1 MLKERKRK
9 VLTRFSPQIRSK
21 HPSYDNLRG
30 RLEKLPFRSV
40 VRFGSTTEIGDERR
54 LGGNRIEINTPDS
67 IRNSADKLKMKQC
80 FTQAGVKTAKW
91 GKANAYSSI
100 TNEGVVYTQHDLPN
114 TILNYPIIAKHR
126 FGARGEGNT
135 KLDNQQELEAWMTG
149 KTLSNYIFEKFYTYS
164 REYRL
169 HVSILGECFYT
180 CRKMLRRD
188 TPESETWHRH
198 DDNCVWIL
206 EENPS
211 FNKPGNW
218 EAIVEDCVK
227 ALKSLGGD
235 IMGFDVKM
243 QGSSKQNPEW
253 IILES
258 NSACSLGE
266 MTTVKYKEHIPL
278 VLKYK
283 KSL

>member
-1 MLKERKRK
+1 MLKEKRRK

-30 RLEKLPFRSV
+30 RLEKLPFKSV
-40 VRFGSTTEIGDERR
+40 VRFGSTTDIGDERR

-80 FTQAGVKTAKW
+80 FTTAGCKTADW
-91 GKANAYSSI
+91 YTATSGNFYIGSSFAGI
-100 TNEGVVYTQHDLPN
+100 DINVLP
-114 TILNYPIIAKHR
+114 YPIIAKHR

-135 KLDNQQELEAWMTG
+135 KLDNQQQLEQWMVG
-149 KTLSNYIFEKFYTYS
+149 KTMSNYIFEKFYTYS

-180 CRKMLRRD
+180 CRKMLHRD

-198 DDNCVWIL
+198 HDNCVWIL

-211 FNKPGNW
+211 FNKPNNW
-218 EAIVEDCVK
+218 AAIVEDCVK

-243 QGSSKQNPEW
+243 QNSNKQNPEW

-258 NSACSLGE
+258 NSACSLSE
-266 MTTVKYKEHIPL
+266 MTTIKYKEHIPL
-278 VLKYK
+278 VLKHK
-283 KSL
+283 KLL